1 MAVKHSIVKSVRDRK
16 ILGYRQRLENCRP
29 QFGTT
34 GRMAPRRRSDL
45 VSVFY
50 ADDRASPDPSVYLW
64 GIRLGLLLLVLGSA
78 EGMGMLLYCAH
89 TVSLSDGGLGLP
101 VVNRSLEAGDL
112 RVAHL
117 LGLHA
122 AQIPPLAGLPS
133 ITGSRESRQR
143 PRWLSCSPPLP
154 SIPSPPSRAFCVAK
168 FGLRV

>member
-34 GRMAPRRRSDL
+34 GRMAPRRRSDP

-133 ITGSRESRQR
+133 ITGSRESR
-143 PRWLSCSPPLP
+143 
-154 SIPSPPSRAFCVAK
+154 
-168 FGLRV
+168 